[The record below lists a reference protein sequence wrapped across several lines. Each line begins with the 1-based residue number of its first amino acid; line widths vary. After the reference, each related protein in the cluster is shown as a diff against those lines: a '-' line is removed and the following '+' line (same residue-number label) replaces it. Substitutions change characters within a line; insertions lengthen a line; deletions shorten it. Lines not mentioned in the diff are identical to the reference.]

1 MMRKGNMASRKKN
14 NSESG
19 NKNVVVICVQ
29 EPFEEGSA
37 MDFGLIKG
45 DDIRFL
51 HQAFITDSLTH
62 ALDLGDADVRL
73 YYQNQPDRVRLVKIV
88 MDYLK
93 KKLTGVMADRFEKN
107 LSTYPQRK
115 DRWGVRVEHA
125 FKECFE
131 AGYQSVLLLGSRT
144 PTVSCAM
151 MRSAW
156 KMLTQ
161 SDAIFG
167 PTPEGRYYTIGM
179 SGSYQIEL
187 SAFDWK
193 SPSIYAEVAA
203 AFSEKDLHW
212 SELPIW
218 YAVESS
224 EELEI
229 MARDINQFRFEG
241 DETTARETELVME
254 RILAKLS

>member
-1 MMRKGNMASRKKN
+1 MSPRKK
-14 NSESG
+14 STSDPC
-19 NKNVVVICVQ
+19 NKQVVVVCVQ

-51 HQAFITDSLTH
+51 HQAFITDTIMH
-62 ALDLGDADVRL
+62 ALELGDTDVRL

-93 KKLTGVMADRFEKN
+93 KKLSGELAERFEKQ
-107 LSTYPQRK
+107 LSTFPQKK
-115 DRWGVRVEHA
+115 DRWGIRIERA
-125 FKECFE
+125 FKECFDS
-131 AGYQSVLLLGSRT
+131 GYDAVLLVGSRT
-144 PTVSCAM
+144 PTVTSKM

-156 KMLTQ
+156 NMLSQ
-161 SDAIFG
+161 SDVIFG
-167 PTPEGRYYTIGM
+167 PTPEGRYYSIGM
-179 SGSYQIEL
+179 SGAYQIEL
-187 SAFDWK
+187 SAFDWT
-193 SPSIYAEVAA
+193 SPSIYADIAG
-203 AFSEKDLHW
+203 AFTDKGLHW